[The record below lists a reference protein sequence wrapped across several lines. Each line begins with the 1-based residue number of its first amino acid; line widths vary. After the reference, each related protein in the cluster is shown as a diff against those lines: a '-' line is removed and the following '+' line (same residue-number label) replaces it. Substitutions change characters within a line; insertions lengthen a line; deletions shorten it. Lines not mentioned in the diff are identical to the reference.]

1 MSFQLARYL
10 ATDISQ
16 RPEETKT
23 NDIFYI
29 SNITHIGLEA
39 IYYNGCGLINK
50 GPSF

>member
-23 NDIFYI
+23 NDIFLYFKHNTYWLRGYI
-29 SNITHIGLEA
+29 LQWVW
-39 IYYNGCGLINK
+39 IN
-50 GPSF
+50 